1 MFMRHFGHG
10 VGHWQYRRQE
20 VETVTEMEADS
31 EGDNNDIEEIDEQED
46 IDEDEESEGEEE
58 LASEK
63 SDEDGSGDE
72 CDSDGSDLGYA
83 SF

>member
-1 MFMRHFGHG
+1 MN
-10 VGHWQYRRQE
+10 V
-20 VETVTEMEADS
+20 D
-31 EGDNNDIEEIDEQED
+31 DK
-46 IDEDEESEGEEE
+46 DEESEGEEE